1 MVAASAHRRSTMELV
16 IAGRDID
23 DPVEAVARWVAE
35 NERMIREFDLTE
47 PPGGPEAITA
57 QDVLLTRYTR
67 VRIGSDEL
75 QFFVDRSHDAP
86 WELVPSD
93 AHIVDADP
101 DEEGGLYD
109 AAEELYNHFYTGRR
123 REITYPQIHLVL
135 HMKRR
140 SLIPLLDGRYHDLFE
155 EAAKEAS
162 RRTEGRRGRRGRL
175 YWAAIREEIV
185 AGQEAFDE
193 LRSQL
198 AERDEPASLGAQLT
212 DLRLHDILCWT
223 IVGR

>member
-1 MVAASAHRRSTMELV
+1 MDLV
-16 IAGRDID
+16 IAGRDIA
-23 DPVEAVARWVAE
+23 DPVATVGTWIEQ
-35 NERMIREFDLTE
+35 NERTVRDYDLTE
-47 PPGGPEAITA
+47 PPGGPDAITA

-86 WELVPSD
+86 WDTVRHD
-93 AHIVDADP
+93 ADLKDADP
-101 DEEGGLYD
+101 DEEDGLYD

-123 REITYPQIHLVL
+123 REITFPQIHLVL

-140 SLIPLLDGRYHDLFE
+140 ALYPLLDGRYIDLFE
-155 EAAKEAS
+155 DAAREVS

-175 YWAAIREEIV
+175 YWAAVREEIV
-185 AGQEAFDE
+185 AQRDDFEE
-193 LRSQL
+193 LRSHL
-198 AERDEPASLGAQLT
+198 AGRDEPASLGASLT
-212 DLRLHDILCWT
+212 DVRLHDILCWT